1 MTARARARRTV
12 ALAAATI
19 FAAGG
24 GSAVGWSLTHQQH
37 APQPDAAAAGSL
49 DGSPASAQPAGGSAS
64 ASAKTGMTLPRSI
77 PISLRIPAI
86 GVSSRVNPLGL
97 GADGTLQVPSPGP
110 QYDQAAWFTG
120 SPAPGQQGPAVVEG
134 HVDSASQGPSVFYR
148 LGALRPGDRVL
159 ITRAD
164 RRIAVFTVNAV
175 RRYPKDAFPTA
186 LVYGNTS
193 NAQLRLITCGGSF
206 DSSTGH
212 YRDNVVAFAQLT
224 SVAPR

>member
-1 MTARARARRTV
+1 MTGRARPRRTV
-12 ALAAATI
+12 ALAAAVI

-24 GSAVGWSLTHQQH
+24 VSAVGWSLTHQQH

-49 DGSPASAQPAGGSAS
+49 SGSPASAQPAGGSTAGP
-64 ASAKTGMTLPRSI
+64 AKTGVILPRSI
-77 PISLRIPAI
+77 PVSLRIPAI
-86 GVSSRVNPLGL
+86 GVTSRVNPLGL
-97 GADGTLQVPSPGP
+97 GADGTVEVPAPGP
-110 QYDQAAWFTG
+110 RYNQAAWFSG
-120 SPAPGQQGPAVVEG
+120 SPTPGQQGPAVVEG
-134 HVDSASQGPSVFYR
+134 HVDSVSQGPSVFYR

-164 RRIAVFTVNAV
+164 HRIAVFTVNAV

-212 YRDNVVAFAQLT
+212 YRDNIVAFAHLT
-224 SVAPR
+224 SVAPG